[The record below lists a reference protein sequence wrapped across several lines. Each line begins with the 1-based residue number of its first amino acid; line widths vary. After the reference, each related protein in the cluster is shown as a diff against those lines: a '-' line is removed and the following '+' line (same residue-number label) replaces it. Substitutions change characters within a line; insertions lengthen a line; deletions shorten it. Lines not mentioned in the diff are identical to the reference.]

1 MHKFIRRKDIPYII
15 LTILLGSV
23 FHFLYDFSE
32 QNPFTALFTPIN
44 ESVWEHLKLLFF
56 PLFFVTIIQYH
67 VIRPMKTAFFGS
79 RLAGAW
85 GGMAF
90 IVIFFYIY
98 TAVLGTDL
106 LLMDL
111 LLFVIGVFLSF
122 YLSARLYRAFWNT
135 SELLILFGWLGSILL
150 FWGFTCFPP
159 DFLLFYPPQK

>member
-56 PLFFVTIIQYH
+56 PLFFVTIIQYY

-111 LLFVIGVFLSF
+111 LLFVIGVFRSF
-122 YLSARLYRAFWNT
+122 YHSARLYRAFWNT

>member
-67 VIRPMKTAFFGS
+67 VILPMKTAFFGS

-122 YLSARLYRAFWNT
+122 YLSARLYRAFWTT

>member
-56 PLFFVTIIQYH
+56 PLFFVTIIQYY

-122 YLSARLYRAFWNT
+122 YLSSRL
-135 SELLILFGWLGSILL
+135 
-150 FWGFTCFPP
+150 
-159 DFLLFYPPQK
+159 

>member
-111 LLFVIGVFLSF
+111 LLFVIGVFL
-122 YLSARLYRAFWNT
+122 
-135 SELLILFGWLGSILL
+135 
-150 FWGFTCFPP
+150 CF
-159 DFLLFYPPQK
+159 